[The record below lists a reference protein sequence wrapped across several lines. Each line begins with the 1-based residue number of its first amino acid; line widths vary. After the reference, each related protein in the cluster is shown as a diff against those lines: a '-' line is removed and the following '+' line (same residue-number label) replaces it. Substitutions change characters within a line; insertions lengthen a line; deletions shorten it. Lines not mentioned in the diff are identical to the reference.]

1 MNPCFRIC
9 CNTICSSCSLFH
21 SFEVRKPIHLLR
33 SKSPLIPVRKD
44 LDARKFTPSK
54 ETEFERKS
62 FLFSTRRDFTLAEKK
77 PNSPNSTRYPSP
89 RYSNVS
95 FCNSE
100 RIPSIIPSLKPVLW
114 ATVRI
119 RRSAVIVPLYTM
131 SAYIVSL
138 SPSFVVRDGFFF
150 KL

>member
-62 FLFSTRRDFTLAEKK
+62 FLFSTRRDLTTGTCLTSHIMKALTIFLKKQKAENTFSFQQKELTATAMLNIPTTAIFSLAKK
-77 PNSPNSTRYPSP
+77 QKACP
-89 RYSNVS
+89 RS
-95 FCNSE
+95 F
-100 RIPSIIPSLKPVLW
+100 
-114 ATVRI
+114 
-119 RRSAVIVPLYTM
+119 
-131 SAYIVSL
+131 
-138 SPSFVVRDGFFF
+138 
-150 KL
+150 